1 MKYSEKEI
9 EDLLDGIYSGA
20 ISEYNIPEEL
30 YFSITDYLKSGLYKG
45 FGGNLTD
52 FEGKDLELL
61 QELRENV
68 YMFGAAKSFQEMKDI
83 GSLMFDE
90 DGNRVSSKEFN
101 SLGSQAFEKW
111 NYDWGRTEYN
121 TCAAQATMAVKWNE
135 IEANKD
141 LLPIL
146 SYSTIGDACDICEPL
161 DGFTAPVDD
170 PAWNSIMPVN
180 HFNCECT
187 VTQHEEKELTPDKE
201 KEEILDAVHG
211 EMSDVFKMNPG
222 KDGYIFS
229 PDHPYFDVAPK
240 DEAFAKTNFGLPI
253 PTVEEETGGKV
264 SGFIEAKTINEARRR
279 IREIIV
285 AESGLNIDKVSVSST
300 LSMPQINAR
309 LNTIESL
316 FKEYNINPIIDR
328 SIESN
333 VVLKSTDRLDG
344 FIKYQYNKGQ
354 NKASIKTINF
364 GDRSADSRAVV
375 FDPAATKIRRFSR
388 VDKEN
393 VDIATVVHEF
403 GHIISIDLGGYI
415 KNQPA
420 WYNEF
425 NADLRD
431 IRTRYRNEL
440 LKLNKARN
448 MAEINELSLGAYSG
462 TNIDEF
468 LAEGFAEY
476 KLSSN
481 PSKYATEIGK
491 LIDKNFKK

>member
-1 MKYSEKEI
+1 MKYSEIEI
-9 EDLLDGIYSGA
+9 DLLDGIYSGS
-20 ISEYNIPEEL
+20 ISEYNIPEDL
-30 YFSITDYLKSGLYKG
+30 YFSIVNYLKSGLYKG

-68 YMFGAAKSFQEMKDI
+68 YMFGAAKSFQQMKDI

-101 SLGSQAFEKW
+101 SLGSQAFQRW

-121 TCAAQATMAVKWNE
+121 TCTAQATMAVKWNE

-240 DEAFAKTNFGLPI
+240 DKAFAKTNFGLPI
-253 PTVEEETGGKV
+253 PTVQQELGISIYKEIFETEDEIRNNAFETAAIFDSEGNPILRIKGKK
-264 SGFIEAKTINEARRR
+264 E
-279 IREIIV
+279 
-285 AESGLNIDKVSVSST
+285 SVSIPHADIPKLKDAIFTHNHPLEKNEPLSGIGRATFSSADFRVAIIGDVSEMRAVST
-300 LSMPQINAR
+300 DYSFSIKRPEKGWPSL
-309 LNTIESL
+309 SL
-316 FKEYNINPIIDR
+316 FSIIYKKTSLEVNKLMR
-328 SIESN
+328 N
-333 VVLKSTDRLDG
+333 RVLSGTTT
-344 FIKYQYNKGQ
+344 N
-354 NKASIKTINF
+354 NKAKVVYHNLINKKVCGKLGIEYIKT
-364 GDRSADSRAVV
+364 
-375 FDPAATKIRRFSR
+375 KI
-388 VDKEN
+388 K
-393 VDIATVVHEF
+393 
-403 GHIISIDLGGYI
+403 
-415 KNQPA
+415 
-420 WYNEF
+420 
-425 NADLRD
+425 
-431 IRTRYRNEL
+431 
-440 LKLNKARN
+440 
-448 MAEINELSLGAYSG
+448 
-462 TNIDEF
+462 
-468 LAEGFAEY
+468 
-476 KLSSN
+476 
-481 PSKYATEIGK
+481 
-491 LIDKNFKK
+491 